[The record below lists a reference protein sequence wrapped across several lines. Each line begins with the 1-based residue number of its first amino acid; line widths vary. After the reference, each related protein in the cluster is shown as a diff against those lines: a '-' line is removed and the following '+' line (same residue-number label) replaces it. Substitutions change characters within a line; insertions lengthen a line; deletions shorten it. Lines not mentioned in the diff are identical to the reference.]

1 MGTPV
6 VNHAGELTCV
16 MALKRKSSHLDS
28 DATFNESLS
37 MQHKGSVDVLEAEQS
52 AEVNSLLTIP
62 STQPQEA
69 QPQKGGHACTGC
81 HKAKVKCNGILP
93 CERCVKKN
101 LVCEPHGRSP
111 GRPCK
116 KQSKDQK
123 SDPDSQVL
131 AATGPKAAQPWKGP
145 NADSWF
151 KRTLRRTIGTAQRYV
166 APALAL
172 LTERFL
178 HESHPQSTHGPV
190 EEQVHDLVMGSI
202 RGLMRLSGSTPDE
215 MMTGAR
221 ALLPSAP
228 GTMLSEPHTWL
239 PDHFL
244 NMMKSSVPTF
254 LKISVLGEHRILHNS
269 AWQNTF
275 HSVEEL
281 KLMARHCMVEPAV
294 IEFPL
299 IPIVACPYERR
310 KLITSLL
317 QDLLKSDTTFD
328 HQGVAIHE
336 SDSSSQICVCIDR
349 TMRKFLGL
357 IKMRTCLLKQG
368 AIGVQGMSFVELPPS
383 PHLSDPESSTSLDTA
398 QMQQFPT
405 DQQPVFEQQQQQH
418 PMGYEQ
424 NMMPQPASAH
434 YPTHVAQPHV
444 QSTPQP
450 HLDPNQQVY

>member
-1 MGTPV
+1 
-6 VNHAGELTCV
+6 
-16 MALKRKSSHLDS
+16 
-28 DATFNESLS
+28 
-37 MQHKGSVDVLEAEQS
+37 
-52 AEVNSLLTIP
+52 
-62 STQPQEA
+62 
-69 QPQKGGHACTGC
+69 
-81 HKAKVKCNGILP
+81 
-93 CERCVKKN
+93 
-101 LVCEPHGRSP
+101 
-111 GRPCK
+111 
-116 KQSKDQK
+116 
-123 SDPDSQVL
+123 
-131 AATGPKAAQPWKGP
+131 
-145 NADSWF
+145 
-151 KRTLRRTIGTAQRYV
+151 
-166 APALAL
+166 
-172 LTERFL
+172 
-178 HESHPQSTHGPV
+178 
-190 EEQVHDLVMGSI
+190 
-202 RGLMRLSGSTPDE
+202 
-215 MMTGAR
+215 
-221 ALLPSAP
+221 
-228 GTMLSEPHTWL
+228 
-239 PDHFL
+239 
-244 NMMKSSVPTF
+244 
-254 LKISVLGEHRILHNS
+254 
-269 AWQNTF
+269 
-275 HSVEEL
+275 
-281 KLMARHCMVEPAV
+281 MARHCMVEPAV

-328 HQGVAIHE
+328 HQGLLPRCCCILAVAASSLLLHLRCCCILTVAAPSLSLFIVAVLSSSFSVLSILTAWCFSGVAIHE